1 MFVVLVIAEVIFLNV
16 IIVNDY
22 SYINGGASAIA
33 IETAIALAERGHKVI
48 FFSAVAE
55 DNDILK
61 GNSKVEIVCTK
72 QYDLLNNPN
81 RLAAIVQGLWNIKA
95 AKLTNKMKNTSDKY
109 AKCLELFNSS
119 TF

>member
-1 MFVVLVIAEVIFLNV
+1 MFVVFVMAEVIFLNV

-61 GNSKVEIVCTK
+61 GNSLSHTYLSIS
-72 QYDLLNNPN
+72 DLR
-81 RLAAIVQGLWNIKA
+81 RLSGTDRI
-95 AKLTNKMKNTSDKY
+95 
-109 AKCLELFNSS
+109 
-119 TF
+119 